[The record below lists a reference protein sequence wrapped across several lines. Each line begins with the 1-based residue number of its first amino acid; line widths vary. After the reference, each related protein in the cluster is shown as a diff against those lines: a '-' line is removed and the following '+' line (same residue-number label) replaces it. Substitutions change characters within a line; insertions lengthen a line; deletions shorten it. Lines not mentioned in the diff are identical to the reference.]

1 MDNISKGK
9 LVTTL
14 EQHCHSVPPIEEAFN
29 SLQEFLQEEFPKLIR
44 EMHLSSSSP
53 ICRISLPNDKNLLST
68 SNNVDSQ
75 PCGSFSA
82 LPVKYLI
89 FIFYYSM
96 SLLIYLLYRFTG

>member
-89 FIFYYSM
+89 FIFCFSIT
-96 SLLIYLLYRFTG
+96 LLIYLLY